1 MYAGAGL
8 SCRTAQHCS
17 AITPAGSLDDSLWYR
32 GQSLLRLRLSDLGHD
47 DVSQGLLLEV
57 TSTRGQE
64 GSHGSLVLRAHLRG
78 VEGMVRQG
86 GQGQG
91 EGSQA
96 SGLSPHC
103 CAYCCCLPAA
113 LLLGE

>member
-1 MYAGAGL
+1 
-8 SCRTAQHCS
+8 
-17 AITPAGSLDDSLWYR
+17 
-32 GQSLLRLRLSDLGHD
+32 
-47 DVSQGLLLEV
+47 
-57 TSTRGQE
+57 
-64 GSHGSLVLRAHLRG
+64 